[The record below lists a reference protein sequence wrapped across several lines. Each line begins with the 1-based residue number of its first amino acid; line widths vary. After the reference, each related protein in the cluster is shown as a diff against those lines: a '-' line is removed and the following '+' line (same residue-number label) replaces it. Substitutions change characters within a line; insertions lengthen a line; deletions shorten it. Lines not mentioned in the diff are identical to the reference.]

1 VTHNAETPKVRKARS
16 VDEGSFDITRDSK
29 NVVESTPI
37 TIQGKEHFE
46 GYGSVDIQ
54 SNPEDLKVSEVTRFN
69 NKSIGKNEL
78 TGAL

>member
-1 VTHNAETPKVRKARS
+1 MLLKFSRNRQSLITQRHLRLEKARS

-54 SNPEDLKVSEVTRFN
+54 
-69 NKSIGKNEL
+69 KNQQI
-78 TGAL
+78 